1 MQALKIF
8 DYSYLLLVFVLLIYL
23 IFYLYLEFISV
34 QMEEFTNTLLAHYA
48 QDFGGR
54 LVFFKIT
61 ILIMYS
67 IYIRNI
73 EAISC

>member
-34 QMEEFTNTLLAHYA
+34 QMEEFTSTLLTHYA

-54 LVFFKIT
+54 LVFFKIR
-61 ILIMYS
+61 ILIIYS